1 MLRNTKGSQKQRL
14 LSKFIENDF
23 EKVDRL
29 MELHLKYLQKVEVID
44 REIEEQKKFKRP
56 GDEDEDDEDANY
68 LKRLSGGLFTLQLV
82 DYITLEIAISP
93 DGPKIKQRIQQI
105 LNLRGSSLKVIKD
118 VMREYAG
125 NLGDAQNAEWREQEK
140 QHVLSLVN
148 RF

>member
-14 LSKFIENDF
+14 LSKFVENDF

-29 MELHLKYLQKVEVID
+29 LELHLKYLEKVEKID
-44 REIEEQKKFKRP
+44 REIEEQKKFKAA
-56 GDEDEDDEDANY
+56 DEEDDEEVNY
-68 LKRLSGGLFTLQLV
+68 MKRLSGGLFTLQLV
-82 DYITLEIAISP
+82 DYIILEIAISP

-105 LNLRGSSLKVIKD
+105 LNLRGSSLKIIKD
-118 VMREYAG
+118 IMREYAG

-140 QHVLSLVN
+140 QHVLSLIN